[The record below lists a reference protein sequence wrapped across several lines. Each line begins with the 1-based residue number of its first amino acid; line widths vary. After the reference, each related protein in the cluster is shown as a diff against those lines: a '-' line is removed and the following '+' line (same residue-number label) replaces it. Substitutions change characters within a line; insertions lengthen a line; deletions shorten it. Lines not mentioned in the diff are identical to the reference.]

1 MRELSVGDRLDQY
14 RLVEVLAR
22 SGMASIFKAI
32 DGLGGHSVVLKIP
45 YLQFESDP
53 IFYSRFQREEK
64 IGQRLDHPN
73 LIKILAPRRKSRVY
87 IAMEYF
93 EGNSLRA
100 KMRGGVVLPIQLAL
114 SYVRQLCEALIYIHR
129 EGVVHRDLKPENIL
143 INANGEIKIM
153 DFGIALDKW
162 SRRLTFAGK
171 SSTLGTP
178 DYMSPEQV
186 GGQRGD
192 ARSDIYALGTIL
204 FEMVTG
210 TVPFAGLDVY
220 SAMRAKA
227 ESDPRPPSAFK
238 PEIDPHI
245 EEIILHAIE
254 RRPLNRYPN
263 AEAMLEDLRNPSSV
277 RLEGRAKSLKPI
289 SPEMEHFKHA
299 LVVAGGFVVLIAVFA
314 GLVFLGRR

>member
-129 EGVVHRDLKPENIL
+129 EGVVHRDLNR
-143 INANGEIKIM
+143 KI
-153 DFGIALDKW
+153 
-162 SRRLTFAGK
+162 S
-171 SSTLGTP
+171 
-178 DYMSPEQV
+178 
-186 GGQRGD
+186 
-192 ARSDIYALGTIL
+192 
-204 FEMVTG
+204 
-210 TVPFAGLDVY
+210 
-220 SAMRAKA
+220 
-227 ESDPRPPSAFK
+227 
-238 PEIDPHI
+238 
-245 EEIILHAIE
+245 
-254 RRPLNRYPN
+254 
-263 AEAMLEDLRNPSSV
+263 
-277 RLEGRAKSLKPI
+277 
-289 SPEMEHFKHA
+289 
-299 LVVAGGFVVLIAVFA
+299 
-314 GLVFLGRR
+314 